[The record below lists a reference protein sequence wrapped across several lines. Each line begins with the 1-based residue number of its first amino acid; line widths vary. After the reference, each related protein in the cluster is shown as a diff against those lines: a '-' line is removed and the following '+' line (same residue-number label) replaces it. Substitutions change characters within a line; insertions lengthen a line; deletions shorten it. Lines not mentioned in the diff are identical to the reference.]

1 VDMPTPKASTV
12 KDVAIHAEVTSVHV
26 CALVAVQL
34 AYGGYHVVSK
44 VALQEGV
51 NRYVFCAYRDIIAV
65 AALFLFQFVSRCICG
80 IKGEG
85 GDKPGARSVS
95 GRSGGPSS
103 SGGGEPVVVGST
115 PWRALFVLSFTGI
128 FVNQLLF
135 LKGLSHTSPVVAG
148 ALQPCIPVFTFLLS
162 VTLGTESVSPRQK
175 DGALK
180 LLGVL
185 LCVVGAMITS
195 TWQGDVVFEGFE
207 NNADDGGGIG
217 GRRRIFELGGHA
229 VAHAVAATTPKGG
242 HRRGRP
248 HPMPHHVTGVVFLLT
263 ACASMAVFLT
273 VQQRV
278 LTRFPKP
285 NKMTR
290 WTYAMGGA
298 LLLAVAAVMEPPWH
312 PQHVEHWILNRDETM
327 GVLYGG
333 VVASAM
339 NYSVMAWVNNA
350 VGASVVAIF
359 LPLQPVAGAL
369 LSYSFLGTDIYAGTL
384 VGGLCVA
391 AGLVSVTMGRRVDAK
406 QWEEQKKSTLPTTAA
421 KPDKSLKPLARRGSS
436 GGIIEM
442 MGLGGSGDNLSKRIS

>member
-1 VDMPTPKASTV
+1 MDMPTPKASTA

-85 GDKPGARSVS
+85 GDKPGRAIWIGAIWRTVVI
-95 GRSGGPSS
+95 
-103 SGGGEPVVVGST
+103 GGGEPVVVGST
-115 PWRALFVLSFTGI
+115 PWRALFVLSITGI
-128 FVNQLLF
+128 FINQLLF
-135 LKGLSHTSPVVAG
+135 LKGLSLTSPVVAG
-148 ALQPCIPVFTFLLS
+148 ALQPCIPVFTFLLA
-162 VTLGTESVSPRQK
+162 VTLGTESVSPRRK

-195 TWQGDVVFEGFE
+195 TWQGTSSSKGSRTTRTT
-207 NNADDGGGIG
+207 AAGSGAAAHPRARGSRGCAGGGRDDAQGRSQTRATAPDAASCHWRGVSPDCMRVHG
-217 GRRRIFELGGHA
+217 G
-229 VAHAVAATTPKGG
+229 V
-242 HRRGRP
+242 
-248 HPMPHHVTGVVFLLT
+248 
-263 ACASMAVFLT
+263 ST

-285 NKMTR
+285 NTVTR

-339 NYSVMAWVNNA
+339 NYSVMAWANNA

-406 QWEEQKKSTLPTTAA
+406 QWEASKSTLPTTAA
-421 KPDKSLKPLARRGSS
+421 KPDKSLKTLARRGSS

-442 MGLGGSGDNLSKRIS
+442 MGLGGSGDDLSKRIS

>member
-1 VDMPTPKASTV
+1 MRSCCPSTR
-12 KDVAIHAEVTSVHV
+12 
-26 CALVAVQL
+26 LLQL
-34 AYGGYHVVSK
+34 PRK
-44 VALQEGV
+44 V
-51 NRYVFCAYRDIIAV
+51 
-65 AALFLFQFVSRCICG
+65 
-80 IKGEG
+80 
-85 GDKPGARSVS
+85 
-95 GRSGGPSS
+95 
-103 SGGGEPVVVGST
+103 
-115 PWRALFVLSFTGI
+115 
-128 FVNQLLF
+128 
-135 LKGLSHTSPVVAG
+135 
-148 ALQPCIPVFTFLLS
+148 
-162 VTLGTESVSPRQK
+162 GTESVSPRQK

-180 LLGVL
+180 LFGVL

-207 NNADDGGGIG
+207 NNADDGGGIE

-229 VAHAVAATTPKGG
+229 VAQAVAATTPKGG

-248 HPMPHHVTGVVFLLT
+248 HPTPHHVTGVVFLLT

-384 VGGLCVA
+384 VGGVCVA

-442 MGLGGSGDNLSKRIS
+442 LGLGGSGDNLSKRIS

>member
-1 VDMPTPKASTV
+1 MPTPKASTA

-80 IKGEG
+80 IKGE
-85 GDKPGARSVS
+85 
-95 GRSGGPSS
+95 
-103 SGGGEPVVVGST
+103 VVVGST
-115 PWRALFVLSFTGI
+115 PWRALFVLSITGI
-128 FVNQLLF
+128 FINQLLF
-135 LKGLSHTSPVVAG
+135 LKGLSLTSPVVAG
-148 ALQPCIPVFTFLLS
+148 ALQPCIPVFTFLLA
-162 VTLGTESVSPRQK
+162 VTLGTESVSPRRK

-185 LCVVGAMITS
+185 LCVIGAMITS
-195 TWQGDVVFEGFE
+195 TWQGDV
-207 NNADDGGGIG
+207 
-217 GRRRIFELGGHA
+217 LGGHA
-229 VAHAVAATTPKGG
+229 VAQAVAATTPKGG
-242 HRRGRP
+242 HRRGQP
-248 HPMPHHVTGVVFLLT
+248 HRAPHHVTGVVFLLT

-285 NKMTR
+285 NTVTR

-298 LLLAVAAVMEPPWH
+298 LLLAVAAVMEPPWR

-339 NYSVMAWVNNA
+339 NYSVMAWANNA

-406 QWEEQKKSTLPTTAA
+406 QWEASKSTLPTTAA
-421 KPDKSLKPLARRGSS
+421 KPDKSLKTLARRGSS
-436 GGIIEM
+436 GSIIEM
-442 MGLGGSGDNLSKRIS
+442 MGFGGSGDDLSKRIS

>member
-1 VDMPTPKASTV
+1 MPTPKSKSQSSSG

-65 AALFLFQFVSRCICG
+65 VALFAFQFVSRCICG

-85 GDKPGARSVS
+85 GDKGVARSGS
-95 GRSGGPSS
+95 GRTGGPSS
-103 SGGGEPVVVGST
+103 SGGGEPVVVGPT
-115 PWRALFVLSFTGI
+115 PWRALSVLAFTGI

-135 LKGLSHTSPVVAG
+135 LKGLSLTSPVVAG
-148 ALQPCIPVFTFLLS
+148 ALQPCIPVFTFLLA
-162 VTLGTESVSPRQK
+162 VTLGTERVSPRRK

-185 LCVVGAMITS
+185 LCVVGAMVTS

-207 NNADDGGGIG
+207 NDGDDGGAG
-217 GRRRIFELGGHA
+217 GRRRRVLEMGGHA
-229 VAHAVAATTPKGG
+229 VAQAAIKGG
-242 HRRGRP
+242 HHRHGHAHQAP
-248 HPMPHHVTGVVFLLT
+248 HQLTGVVFLLT

-278 LTRFPKP
+278 LSRFPKP
-285 NKMTR
+285 AAVTR
-290 WTYAMGGA
+290 WTYAIGGA

-339 NYSVMAWVNNA
+339 NYSVMAWANNA
-350 VGASVVAIF
+350 VGASMVAIF

-369 LSYSFLGTDIYAGTL
+369 LAYSFLGTDIYAGTL

-406 QWEEQKKSTLPTTAA
+406 LHEASKSTLPTTAA
-421 KPDKSLKPLARRGSS
+421 KADKGLKTLARRGSG

-442 MGLGGSGDNLSKRIS
+442 MGLGGSGDDLSKRSS